1 MTTNNREDSEK
12 GSPDTFQDS
21 ELWQKV
27 TNYANGSTDEKLKAI
42 SIIFGQHRKLPPKWV
57 DIVCKLAT
65 EEQPKEVRIALASSF
80 VTSSSLTTK
89 QYFSVLRILSKV
101 PDKEVSRIVDGELT
115 KYKQND
121 EFFTLFSYEFNKAIE
136 EIRLRERETLLN
148 LVGQRSHVFGQLADS
163 IHKRQQETF
172 GQLSGKDFDP
182 IIGNIGISNLK
193 PIRKILEPIPSY
205 YPVSELSTVETAGQI
220 PADSKALDY
229 VKRLRKC
236 KRGRENWKEY
246 QDLCTEILTYC
257 LVPPLMEPSE
267 QGQNIGARHK
277 RDIIFQIPHGAGKF
291 WDWIVLKFGLGIVV
305 ECKNYTDALKENE
318 VVITSKYLGK

>member
-1 MTTNNREDSEK
+1 M
-12 GSPDTFQDS
+12 
-21 ELWQKV
+21 
-27 TNYANGSTDEKLKAI
+27 
-42 SIIFGQHRKLPPKWV
+42 
-57 DIVCKLAT
+57 
-65 EEQPKEVRIALASSF
+65 
-80 VTSSSLTTK
+80 
-89 QYFSVLRILSKV
+89 
-101 PDKEVSRIVDGELT
+101 SRIVDGELT

-121 EFFTLFSYEFNKAIE
+121 EFFTLFSNEFNKAIE

-148 LVGQRSHVFGQLADS
+148 LMGQRSHVFGQLADS

-172 GQLSGKDFDP
+172 GQLADSIHERQQDTFGQLSGKAFDP

-267 QGQNIGARHK
+267 QSQNIGARHK

-318 VVITSKYLGK
+318 VVITSKYLGKKKLTTLGAILTRAGLTENAQHSQIDKWKLEDILMICLNDKDLAKMLELREKDQDPGKVIDNAVRKLLEKI